1 MVESQI
7 SPEYKFSI
15 TGAQVRVEN
24 LFNNGKKLGREGNTE
39 EAFRCYTNALEIIK
53 TNPDAFVGK
62 KRLDDMNKI
71 KSFYDLNGYGFE
83 CKEIIK
89 ECIFL
94 IRQIYSGDSVEL
106 AMYYHGIGYTY
117 ERYMYYRLKLKAM
130 QRSQEILQKSIKKS
144 GENVN
149 TLNAAAWIYT
159 SLAYVFEENND
170 IDNAGKWY
178 KKAEELLGNH
188 EQSLDDDEK
197 AFIYNGLHRHYKQLE
212 DNSKAIDVLEKA
224 LELRKKIY
232 YSNNL
237 SEDETR
243 EALNHIINTHSN
255 KIRIYLYL
263 NQLDE
268 AEREYQTCKNEYSF
282 IWNRPKYLLSAKRR
296 IVTDYGDILVKN
308 KEYEE
313 AYKQYWRALRYRRY
327 QHYIDD
333 FLVADLYFKIS
344 ESLKNIKERYEEAME
359 YMIQAYVVYEE
370 TIKSNYYIIEKN
382 REEYMKKLSECLS
395 SRDDETLKQRLS
407 VQQEFFRFRHDKRL
421 DNRQDELIKYFDL

>member
-130 QRSQEILQKSIKKS
+130 QRSQEILQKSIKK
-144 GENVN
+144 GGANVYP
-149 TLNAAAWIYT
+149 LMH
-159 SLAYVFEENND
+159 L
-170 IDNAGKWY
+170 
-178 KKAEELLGNH
+178 
-188 EQSLDDDEK
+188 
-197 AFIYNGLHRHYKQLE
+197 
-212 DNSKAIDVLEKA
+212 
-224 LELRKKIY
+224 KKI
-232 YSNNL
+232 
-237 SEDETR
+237 
-243 EALNHIINTHSN
+243 
-255 KIRIYLYL
+255 
-263 NQLDE
+263 
-268 AEREYQTCKNEYSF
+268 
-282 IWNRPKYLLSAKRR
+282 
-296 IVTDYGDILVKN
+296 
-308 KEYEE
+308 
-313 AYKQYWRALRYRRY
+313 
-327 QHYIDD
+327 
-333 FLVADLYFKIS
+333 
-344 ESLKNIKERYEEAME
+344 
-359 YMIQAYVVYEE
+359 
-370 TIKSNYYIIEKN
+370 TI
-382 REEYMKKLSECLS
+382 
-395 SRDDETLKQRLS
+395 
-407 VQQEFFRFRHDKRL
+407 
-421 DNRQDELIKYFDL
+421 